1 MKTPGYHIIV
11 GFQQGSKEAFAAVYN
26 MHYSRLYSF
35 IKKLIEDREEAQDIT
50 AETFVKLWKLH
61 ANFNTEENIKAFLYI
76 TARNACMDYLRYR
89 QRQTVNKQAFG
100 YTLTEQVDT
109 TPVFNDE
116 IKTAVLK
123 QLHSE
128 IENLPPQCKRIFKMA
143 WLEGKKNAA
152 IAEQLSLT
160 EQTVRNQKAR
170 AIKIL
175 RLALENYNME
185 LFVLFIL
192 MMIS

>member
-1 MKTPGYHIIV
+1 MKNPGHHIIA
-11 GFQQGSKEAFAAVYN
+11 GFQQGSKEAFATVYN

-35 IKKLIEDREEAQDIT
+35 IRKLIGDREEAEDIT
-50 AETFVKLWKLH
+50 AETFVKLWKLR

-100 YTLTEQVDT
+100 YTVTQQENNIPT
-109 TPVFNDE
+109 SNDE

-128 IENLPPQCKRIFKMA
+128 IENLPTQCKRIFKMA

-152 IAEQLSLT
+152 IAAQLSLT

-170 AIKIL
+170 AIKLL
-175 RLALENYNME
+175 RVALENYNME
-185 LFVLFIL
+185 LFVLFLL
-192 MMIS
+192 MMV

>member
-1 MKTPGYHIIV
+1 MKNPGHHIIA

-26 MHYSRLYSF
+26 MHYSRLYGF
-35 IKKLIEDREEAQDIT
+35 IKKLTDSREEAQDIT

-61 ANFNTEENIKAFLYI
+61 ANFNTAENIKAFLYI

-89 QRQTVNKQAFG
+89 QRQTTNKQEFG
-100 YTLTEQVDT
+100 YVLVQQGEALS
-109 TPVFNDE
+109 PFNDE

-123 QLHSE
+123 QIHNE
-128 IENLPPQCKRIFKMA
+128 IENLPTQCRRIFKMA

-152 IAEQLSLT
+152 IAEQLALT

-170 AIKIL
+170 AVKIL
-175 RLALENYNME
+175 RLALANSNV
-185 LFVLFIL
+185 VLFIL
-192 MMIS
+192 FMVLIM

>member
-1 MKTPGYHIIV
+1 MKNPGHHFIV

-26 MHYSRLYSF
+26 MHYSRLYGF
-35 IKKLIEDREEAQDIT
+35 IKKLVDTREEAQDIT
-50 AETFVKLWKLH
+50 AETFVKLWRLH

-76 TARNACMDYLRYR
+76 TARNACLDYLRYR

-100 YTLTEQVDT
+100 YTLTEQDEAI
-109 TPVFNDE
+109 PAPNDE

-128 IENLPPQCKRIFKMA
+128 IEHLPTQCKRIFKMA

-192 MMIS
+192 MMV